1 METSLVLFVLDLRRE
16 LKSEKGLEKLRMA
29 VVRRQEAQKVVEIAM
44 SRVEERMKSLRRTEV
59 LCR

>member
-1 METSLVLFVLDLRRE
+1 MFVLDLRRE